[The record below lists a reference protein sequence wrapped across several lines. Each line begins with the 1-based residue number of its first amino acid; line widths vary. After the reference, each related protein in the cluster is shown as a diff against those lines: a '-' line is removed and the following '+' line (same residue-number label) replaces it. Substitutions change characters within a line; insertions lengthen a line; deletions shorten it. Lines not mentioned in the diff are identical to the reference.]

1 MRDAWGAYENMF
13 IGGLDESAE
22 TDNEGPDIRVYL
34 NNKDFQDRDITNS
47 TPLLFAD
54 ISDDHGVNFTGHS
67 LGRDITMVMDE
78 EWSNSMVMNEYF
90 RLDLDTYKRGSLF
103 YPFEGLEKGWHSLT
117 LKAWDLQNNSSQ
129 KTIEFYVD
137 DATEILLT
145 EVVNYPNPFTENT
158 TFGFVHNKSGADL
171 EVEIDIYDLNGN
183 YVGSL
188 YENVSS
194 TGGNISPIV
203 WNGRNQNGVEVP
215 AGFYTY
221 HIKVSDNY
229 GNTTIQR
236 QKMIKLQK

>member
-1 MRDAWGAYENMF
+1 
-13 IGGLDESAE
+13 
-22 TDNEGPDIRVYL
+22 
-34 NNKDFQDRDITNS
+34 
-47 TPLLFAD
+47 
-54 ISDDHGVNFTGHS
+54 
-67 LGRDITMVMDE
+67 MDE

-90 RLDLDTYKRGSLF
+90 RLDLDTYKSGSLF

-137 DATEILLT
+137 DAIEILLT
-145 EVVNYPNPFTENT
+145 DVVNYPNPFTENT
-158 TFGFVHNKSGADL
+158 TFGFMHNKNGAEL
-171 EVEIDIYDLNGN
+171 EVEIDIYDLNGR

-188 YENVSS
+188 YEHVSS
-194 TGGNISPIV
+194 NGGTISPIV
-203 WNGRNQNGVEVP
+203 WNGRDQNGAEVP

-221 HIKVSDNY
+221 HIRVSDNY